1 MYSSILVPLDGSGRA
16 ELILGHVEG
25 LALRLDA
32 KVILLRVIEPRR
44 PIIDPHESQLAV
56 YLDEVQRR
64 EEKARHYLAAKQGE
78 LRGMGIDTEI
88 LIASGPVV
96 ETIINVA
103 AKQDVSLIAM
113 TSHGRTGLAH
123 VFYGGVAAG
132 ILNRVDRPLLVIR
145 SRRDLPGD
153 SVD

>member
-1 MYSSILVPLDGSGRA
+1 MYSTILVPLDGSGRA

-25 LALRLDA
+25 LALKLGAR
-32 KVILLRVIEPRR
+32 VILLRVIEPRR
-44 PIIDPHESQLAV
+44 PIIDPHESQVAV
-56 YLDEVQRR
+56 YLEEVQRR
-64 EEKARHYLAAKQGE
+64 EEKARAYLAAKQGE

-103 AKQDVSLIAM
+103 SEQDVNLIAM
-113 TSHGRTGLAH
+113 ASHGRTGLAH
-123 VFYGGVAAG
+123 VFYGGVTAG

-145 SRRDLPGD
+145 SRRGLPGD
-153 SVD
+153 KVE